1 MARVYVGTYGKYNA
15 GSIAGKWIDLS
26 SFENY
31 DQFVKA
37 CAEVHKDERDPEF
50 MIQDYEGMP
59 DGLACGE
66 WISREEF
73 DDIRQ
78 AEAEEKEGEGEQEHA
93 ATAWQIV
100 DYSEKAVAA
109 VGDTKPMAE
118 KFKELGGRF
127 NPRLT
132 CGAGWIFSRRKE
144 DDLRALLAR
153 GATAA
158 PAQTE
163 DQKKKK
169 GAGFVNS
176 LDEYIETLKT
186 DSDRAY
192 YKKGTAA
199 AIKFP
204 EGYFIIEKPRIEN
217 RFCFSDEGS
226 QYDLYCELHSDQK
239 KMERYF
245 RGKNLRGI
253 NEEIELF
260 ASDENIYISSTGYQG
275 VADTVSAKNYS
286 RYYAGIQRW
295 REGSRLLT
303 AEEKKTILAAY
314 RSVRAAFEKR
324 LDAYLKR
331 YGVSKLHT
339 WTYWAN
345 A

>member
-15 GSIAGKWIDLS
+15 GSIAGKWVDLS
-26 SFENY
+26 DFKNY

-78 AEAEEKEGEGEQEHA
+78 AEAEEEKGGEGEQEHA
-93 ATAWQIV
+93 AAAWQIV

-144 DDLRALLAR
+144 DDLRALLAQ

-163 DQKKKK
+163 GQKKKK
-169 GAGFVNS
+169 GSGIVPMTTAEVN
-176 LDEYIETLKT
+176 
-186 DSDRAY
+186 
-192 YKKGTAA
+192 
-199 AIKFP
+199 FP
-204 EGYFIIEKPRIEN
+204 EGVLTIEKPRIEN
-217 RFCFSDEGS
+217 RFCFDDETEM
-226 QYDLYCELHSDQK
+226 DLYRYLHSK
-239 KMERYF
+239 EERLAQYF
-245 RGKNLRGI
+245 KEKNLGGLDAKIKYLSDKESPIFIVTNKYDNSVSLATAQYSYDYNDAIRSGRREI
-253 NEEIELF
+253 TKEERRAAL
-260 ASDENIYISSTGYQG
+260 S
-275 VADTVSAKNYS
+275 
-286 RYYAGIQRW
+286 
-295 REGSRLLT
+295 
-303 AEEKKTILAAY
+303 AY

-324 LDAYLKR
+324 IDAYLKR